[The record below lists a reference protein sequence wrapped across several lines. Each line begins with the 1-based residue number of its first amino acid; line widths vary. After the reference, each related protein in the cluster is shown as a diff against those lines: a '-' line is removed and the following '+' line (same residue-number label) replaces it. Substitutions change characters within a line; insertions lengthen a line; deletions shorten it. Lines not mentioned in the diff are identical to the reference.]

1 MDAIITSFTKLLRYD
16 KDVFFKRCAQYEVW
30 YAIAG
35 MILEDGPTITITYA
49 INDSRAKVFEEFID
63 FVDGNGFEI
72 TDLGS
77 LNGPS
82 YRKVEIHTIGWNKY
96 DRFLP

>member
-1 MDAIITSFTKLLRYD
+1 MDAITMHFARLLQYD
-16 KDVFFKRCAQYEVW
+16 KDIFFERCAKYELW
-30 YAIAG
+30 YALAG
-35 MILEDGPTITITYA
+35 LILEEGPTVTITYA
-49 INDSRAKVFEEFID
+49 LSDNRAKVFEEFID

-96 DRFLP
+96 DRFLH